1 MKIEIENYRGWD
13 ISFDT
18 DKETFYAQSDEY
30 DRGETKKSFASAKQ
44 YIDDF
49 IKDNLEFKPVWIETP
64 PSSYINHSKIKLI
77 GIRKDKRFVYEG
89 KDGKKEQLSDYSE
102 KDYILCNEAN
112 DAPYAE
118 LEECRK
124 RKELIDEEMKV
135 IEAKIIKVGLA
146 ELKAKYSI

>member
-1 MKIEIENYRGWD
+1 MLTN
-13 ISFDT
+13 
-18 DKETFYAQSDEY
+18 EY
-30 DRGETKKSFASAKQ
+30 DRGETKKSFISAKQ

-49 IKDNLEFKPVWIETP
+49 IKNNLEFKPVWIETP
-64 PSSYINHSKIKLI
+64 PNLYRNHSKIKLI
-77 GIRKDKRFVYEG
+77 GIRKDKRFVYED
-89 KDGKKEQLSDYSE
+89 KDGNKKQLPDYCE

-118 LEECRK
+118 LEECKK

-135 IEAKIIKVGLA
+135 IETKIIKVGLA

>member
-49 IKDNLEFKPVWIETP
+49 IKDNMEFKPVWIETP
-64 PSSYINHSKIKLI
+64 ASYCRNHSKIKLI

-89 KDGKKEQLSDYSE
+89 KDGRKEQLSDYSE

-124 RKELIDEEMKV
+124 RKALIDEEMKV